1 MLHQLRLVVSF
12 SHYLQGFVHPR
23 WCSPDFWTINSISVK
38 TAIFL
43 EGFTV
48 NHVRGD
54 HDYTF
59 DGLPLDIQTHGEDR
73 YEWTPI
79 HISWDE
85 KLFGVQS
92 SHLQA
97 TGMTRGWLGCLGSG
111 FHENVFFCE
120 GYCCWGMNDF
130 CWPSETGATL
140 SFPRFFSKTSGIL
153 PASLKIPFDPK
164 NGGHQ
169 QTLKRLG
176 SGNSNISMFI
186 PMWGNDPIWWAYFFR
201 WAGWTTN

>member
-85 KLFGVQS
+85 KPFGVQS
-92 SHLQA
+92 SHLQT

-111 FHENVFFCE
+111 FHENVFLWRLLLLGDEWFLF
-120 GYCCWGMNDF
+120 GTPKPGLPFPFQDF
-130 CWPSETGATL
+130 SRKPQV
-140 SFPRFFSKTSGIL
+140 FFQL
-153 PASLKIPFDPK
+153 L
-164 NGGHQ
+164 
-169 QTLKRLG
+169 
-176 SGNSNISMFI
+176 
-186 PMWGNDPIWWAYFFR
+186 
-201 WAGWTTN
+201 